1 MLIAILYARKLRPI
15 VCVRLKVSELNWPG
29 EIKKY
34 RNFDI
39 DDFQDFENHDFLIFD
54 FSKSRY
60 RDIKIWTCVI
70 SIAILLGRSEGI
82 WTVFVRFRV
91 KSECVKSIS

>member
-39 DDFQDFENHDFLIFD
+39 DDFQDFENLIFWFLIL
-54 FSKSRY
+54 KIKISRY
-60 RDIKIWTCVI
+60 QNLDPCDFDSHFVGTIGRD
-70 SIAILLGRSEGI
+70 LE
-82 WTVFVRFRV
+82 RFRTV
-91 KSECVKSIS
+91 

>member
-39 DDFQDFENHDFLIFD
+39 DDFPKIGD
-54 FSKSRY
+54 FSIENLENPENR
-60 RDIKIWTCVI
+60 
-70 SIAILLGRSEGI
+70 
-82 WTVFVRFRV
+82 
-91 KSECVKSIS
+91 

>member
-1 MLIAILYARKLRPI
+1 MCEIEILISWFIRFQILKILIFEIQDRRSKVGRISNFAVLIAILYARKLRPI

-39 DDFQDFENHDFLIFD
+39 DDFQDFENQDF
-54 FSKSRY
+54 R
-60 RDIKIWTCVI
+60 
-70 SIAILLGRSEGI
+70 
-82 WTVFVRFRV
+82 
-91 KSECVKSIS
+91 

>member
-1 MLIAILYARKLRPI
+1 MVSFHNFGVLIAILYARKLRPI

-39 DDFQDFENHDFLIFD
+39 DDFQDFENPDFLI
-54 FSKSRY
+54 
-60 RDIKIWTCVI
+60 
-70 SIAILLGRSEGI
+70 L
-82 WTVFVRFRV
+82 
-91 KSECVKSIS
+91 KSENQVKISKFCVM